1 MIDYLEEL
9 NSSQLEAV
17 SNIEG
22 PMMVI
27 AGPGSGKTR
36 VLTYRIAHLI
46 KTGIDAFNIL
56 GLTFTNKA
64 AKEMSNRIE
73 KIINNSEARN
83 LWMGTFH
90 SVFSRIL
97 RIEAEKINYSPNF
110 TIYDTSDSRNLIKNI
125 IKEMNLDKDY
135 YKPSI
140 IHNRISNLKN
150 SFITPEGYENSPEL
164 IQTDKIAKRDAFSKV
179 YYKYNQ
185 RCFKAGAMDFDDLLL
200 NTYHL
205 LNEFPDILYKY
216 QNKFQYILVDEYQDT
231 NHVQYLIIKKLAALN
246 ENICVVGDDAQSI
259 YSFRGADIQNIL
271 NFQSDYP
278 DYLTFKLEQNYRSTS
293 NIVSLAN
300 SLINHNKK
308 QINKKIWT
316 NNNKGEKTIICK
328 TIDDN
333 EEGRIV
339 SNTISEIQKKKTTLW
354 SDYAVLYRTN
364 AQSRALEE
372 ALLRKNIPYKIYGGL
387 SFYTRKEIKDVLAYC
402 RLCINPSDEEA
413 IKRIINYPTRG
424 IGNTTMQKLIIT
436 ADNLNISIWK
446 VLTNVE
452 KYNLNINKGTKQKLE
467 DFAKLIYSFIN
478 TKDDYDAYELVERV
492 IKNSGIYHD
501 LFSDKS
507 IEGINRFENVQELL
521 NGIKDFCKSTKENKL
536 EFFIRDVALLTNEDN
551 EKADDK
557 NKVTLMTIHAA
568 KGLEFPYVFVIG
580 MEENLFPSI
589 MSIDSKDSLEEERR
603 LFYVAI
609 TRAEKRLFLSYAL
622 NRFRWGKY
630 IDCEPSRFLDELDKK
645 LIDFNEIKI
654 NQKPNYKKPYKL
666 YTKIKKVG
674 YSKSSNLK
682 KIDKIKDN
690 LKDYSN
696 TINDNIMVGQNV
708 YHSRFGTGKVIKID
722 GKYANKKA
730 TIFFNGIGHKTLL
743 LKFARLKILK

>member
-9 NSSQLEAV
+9 NSSQLAAV
-17 SNIEG
+17 KNIEG

-56 GLTFTNKA
+56 ALTFTNKA
-64 AKEMSNRIE
+64 AKEMRNRIE
-73 KIINNSEARN
+73 TIINNSEARN

-97 RIEAEKINYSPNF
+97 RIEADKINYSPNF
-110 TIYDTSDSRNLIKNI
+110 TIYDTSDSRNLIKSI

-150 SFITPEGYENSPEL
+150 NFITPDGYENSPEL
-164 IQTDKIAKRDAFSKV
+164 IQTDKIAKRDAFSKI

-205 LNEFPDILYKY
+205 INEFPDILYKY

-231 NHVQYLIIKKLAALN
+231 NHIQYLIIKKLAALN

-293 NIVSLAN
+293 NIVCLAN

-308 QINKKIWT
+308 QINKEIWT
-316 NNNKGEKTIICK
+316 NNHKGEKTIICK

-339 SNTISEIQKKKTTLW
+339 SNTISEIQRKEKTLW
-354 SDYAVLYRTN
+354 VDYAVLYRTN
-364 AQSRALEE
+364 AQSRSLEE
-372 ALLRKNIPYKIYGGL
+372 ALRRKNIPYKIYGGL
-387 SFYTRKEIKDVLAYC
+387 SFYSRKEIKDVLAYC
-402 RLCINPSDEEA
+402 RLCINPDDEEA
-413 IKRIINYPTRG
+413 IKRIINYPARG

-436 ADNLNISIWK
+436 ADNLNLSIWDI
-446 VLTNVE
+446 LINIE
-452 KYNLNINKGTKQKLE
+452 KYDLKINNGTKQRLE
-467 DFAKLIYSFIN
+467 DFTQLINSFII
-478 TKDDYDAYELVERV
+478 TKDKYDAYELVEKI

-521 NGIKDFCKSTKENKL
+521 NGIKDFCKNTKENKL
-536 EFFIRDVALLTNEDN
+536 DSFMQDVALLTNEDN
-551 EKADDK
+551 EKENDK

-568 KGLEFPYVFVIG
+568 KGSEFPYVFVIG

-589 MSIDSKDSLEEERR
+589 MTIDSKDGLEEERR

-630 IDCEPSRFLDELDKK
+630 IDCEPSRFLDELDKQ

-654 NQKPNYKKPYKL
+654 TKKPTYKKPYKL
-666 YTKIKKVG
+666 YTKIKKEA
-674 YSKSSNLK
+674 STKSSNLK
-682 KIDKIKDN
+682 KIDSIKNN
-690 LKDYSN
+690 LKDFSN
-696 TINDNIMVGQNV
+696 TVNENIMVGQNIQ
-708 YHSRFGTGKVIKID
+708 HSRFGNGKVIKID
-722 GKYANKKA
+722 GEYANKKA
-730 TIFFNGIGHKTLL
+730 TIFFKGIGQKILL
-743 LKFARLKILK
+743 LKFAKLKIIK